1 MSVSIE
7 KMFCHWEKTYP
18 PPLPPN
24 KTKKLT
30 DFCIVR
36 RFSVLGENIDPPPK
50 KKKKNRKRRK
60 LNGWSLGLK
69 IGIGTWLLFQISVS
83 YVYITDPLQ
92 PRLLDDNQGYLYTIY
107 FNRYL
112 KPT

>member
-36 RFSVLGENIDPPPK
+36 RFSVLGENIDSPPK